1 MMDYSL
7 GQKVNVP
14 QFEGCECHAPFES
27 EQEALYWKMQHIY
40 GDNIED
46 DKEAIRAMLPR
57 IRALE
62 DDDLVEFLSDIGVRM
77 EF

>member
-1 MMDYSL
+1 
-7 GQKVNVP
+7 
-14 QFEGCECHAPFES
+14 
-27 EQEALYWKMQHIY
+27 MQHIY